1 MSKTKSAAA
10 RGMTATRGG
19 AGRKL
24 LTQKALAFA
33 IIDQPGET
41 LEASFPPVAGEA
53 QPGDAASAEQPTG
66 DPIAQAS
73 DASALP
79 SWLEPAAASAADPKS
94 WSEQDERDFQAMTAR
109 RKASGFQRRG
119 RDVGGQMLRAGDIAP
134 NPGTVAA
141 TIVALV
147 GPLGIVARGT
157 LLDTMASAT
166 FPHPK
171 ARPQDR
177 GWCQGY
183 VAGLVRDGFL
193 AVVPDSSPGENVADL
208 PL

>member
-1 MSKTKSAAA
+1 MTKNKSVAA
-10 RGMTATRGG
+10 RGMTSTRGG
-19 AGRKL
+19 ASRKL
-24 LTQKALAFA
+24 LTQKALTLAA
-33 IIDQPGET
+33 ADQPGET

-66 DPIAQAS
+66 DPTAQAS
-73 DASALP
+73 ETSALP

-119 RDVGGQMLRAGDIAP
+119 RDVGGQMLRVGDIAP

-147 GPLGIVARGT
+147 GPPGSVARGA
-157 LLDTMASAT
+157 LLNAMAGAT

-193 AVVPDSSPGENVADL
+193 AVVPGNAPAENTTDL